1 MGYHIHDVALV
12 EDGLSVYHLLGASTF
27 GAMYLGN
34 HEVAVQDMAH
44 LLDGVSEDHLVGN
57 LHGECVEGHRLQ
69 VSESTLGLCFLLAL
83 VDAEGIAQD
92 DEGEDDTE
100 HTHRVGDGITGSYGR
115 SVDVAQVTV
124 SLLGSTQS
132 RGVGD
137 GTRQDTSHRGDGGIG
152 ERVDDEGGDDA
163 QCYHDDAEQVE
174 ALSTVLERGEEAR
187 TYLQANGIDEEYQAE
202 LLEEVEQVL
211 VEVEREMAE
220 DKTDK

>member
-1 MGYHIHDVALV
+1 M
-12 EDGLSVYHLLGASTF
+12 
-27 GAMYLGN
+27 
-34 HEVAVQDMAH
+34 
-44 LLDGVSEDHLVGN
+44 
-57 LHGECVEGHRLQ
+57 
-69 VSESTLGLCFLLAL
+69 
-83 VDAEGIAQD
+83 
-92 DEGEDDTE
+92 
-100 HTHRVGDGITGSYGR
+100 
-115 SVDVAQVTV
+115 AQVTV

-202 LLEEVEQVL
+202 LLEKVEQVL